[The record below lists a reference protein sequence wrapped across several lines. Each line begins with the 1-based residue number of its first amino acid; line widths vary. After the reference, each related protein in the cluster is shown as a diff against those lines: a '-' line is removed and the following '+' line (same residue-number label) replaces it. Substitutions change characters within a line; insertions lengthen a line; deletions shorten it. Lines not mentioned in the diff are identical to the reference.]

1 MGELLVVLLLIPPR
15 GAEKLTQ
22 LSMSKPNANVGLWQL
37 VGWAATVL
45 GSCIHLNQAP
55 GGFPL
60 NLTTPFFFFLSQQN
74 GRWSNAKTISVSRL

>member
-22 LSMSKPNANVGLWQL
+22 LSKPKANVGLWQL
-37 VGWAATVL
+37 VEWAATVL
-45 GSCIHLNQAP
+45 GSWNNLNQAP

-60 NLTTPFFFFLSQQN
+60 NLMTPFFFLSQQN

>member
-1 MGELLVVLLLIPPR
+1 MVLLLIPPR

-22 LSMSKPNANVGLWQL
+22 LSMSKPNANVGLWQR

-45 GSCIHLNQAP
+45 GSWNHLNQAP

-60 NLTTPFFFFLSQQN
+60 NLTTPFFFPQSAERKMVKCENHL
-74 GRWSNAKTISVSRL
+74 GV

>member
-45 GSCIHLNQAP
+45 GSWNHLNQAP

-60 NLTTPFFFFLSQQN
+60 NLTTPFFSSQSAERKMVKCEN
-74 GRWSNAKTISVSRL
+74 HLGV